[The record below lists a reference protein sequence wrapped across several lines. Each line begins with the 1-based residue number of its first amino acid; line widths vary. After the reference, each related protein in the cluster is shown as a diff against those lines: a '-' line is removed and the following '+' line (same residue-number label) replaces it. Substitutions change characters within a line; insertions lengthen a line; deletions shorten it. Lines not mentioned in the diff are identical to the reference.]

1 MVFSGGILVEF
12 SRSWQPEHSFK
23 KRFDL
28 SSAGWCGILGAG
40 SILRKSALIQFDA
53 PVLGVAVAYTAS
65 LLPFLIMIASS
76 TSTRKELFLK
86 RDMRLFW
93 AAGVGQAITWMLSFY
108 ALSFDDVSVITLLL
122 SIEPVFVAI
131 FAYLYLQKI
140 EHVSKKLVVSIVLT
154 VLGVVLVTAKL

>member
-1 MVFSGGILVEF
+1 VEF

-28 SSAGWCGILGAG
+28 SSAWWFGIGAG

-65 LLPFLIMIASS
+65 LLPFLIMLVSSASI
-76 TSTRKELFLK
+76 RKELSLK
-86 RDMRLFW
+86 RDVRLFW

-108 ALSFDDVSVITLLL
+108 AKFR
-122 SIEPVFVAI
+122 
-131 FAYLYLQKI
+131 
-140 EHVSKKLVVSIVLT
+140 
-154 VLGVVLVTAKL
+154 